1 MDAVYLGLLAVLY
14 FLTLCLVFAIKR
26 MNRQ

>member
-14 FLTLCLVFAIKR
+14 FMTLCFVFEIKS